1 MKLSDGLASVV
12 LGATAIFSIALI
24 KPFIGLINDT
34 NPMGLLTSQ
43 FAGWEILSIFGTF
56 LVLCWWA
63 TLKVVWK

>member
-24 KPFIGLINDT
+24 KPFIALVNDT
-34 NPMGLLTSQ
+34 NPLGGLAFQ
-43 FAGWEILSIFGTF
+43 FTGWGILSIFGTF